1 MRTLRRFSYTE
12 GDTLAQFDKLKA
24 AYEVAYWSEP
34 HFNNRALFS
43 DYYLTERL
51 PDSLEWKDIEGKGR
65 RRGAHFAHCV
75 TV

>member
-43 DYYLTERL
+43 DYY
-51 PDSLEWKDIEGKGR
+51 
-65 RRGAHFAHCV
+65 
-75 TV
+75 